1 LASRVLVIGAGAREH
16 ALVQALARSPRAPEV
31 LCAPG
36 NAGIAAEVA
45 VPAPDLD
52 PVDADAVVALARQ
65 TGADLVVVGPEAP
78 LVAGVADALAAAG
91 VRCFGPSA
99 GAARL
104 EGSKAFCKEVMV
116 AAGVPTAA
124 YTVVTDPEAGM
135 AAITSYPVVIKA
147 DGLAAGK
154 GVIIAADEA
163 EARTAL
169 EDLLVA
175 RRFGTE
181 QVVVEEFLAGQECSL
196 LAVCDGETALPL
208 ASAQDYKRIFDG
220 DQGPNTGGMG
230 SYSPVPEVDESRAR
244 EICATVH
251 QPVLDELAR
260 RGTPFHGILYAG
272 LMLTSGK
279 PGGVRVL
286 EFNVRFGDPETQAI
300 LPRLRSDLLA
310 LLEAACAPGGLRD
323 ATVQWAPEAA
333 VTVVLASAGYPES
346 SSSGD
351 PLTGLE
357 SVGGGIDVTH
367 AATARD
373 ASGQIVTAG
382 GRVLS
387 VTALGTDVAT
397 GREAAYAAA
406 DMIEFPGRQ
415 LRRDIALGVCDE

>member
-1 LASRVLVIGAGAREH
+1 L
-16 ALVQALARSPRAPEV
+16 

-52 PVDADAVVALARQ
+52 PVDADAVVALVRE

-78 LVAGVADALAAAG
+78 LVAGVADALAAAR

-99 GAARL
+99 AAARL

-116 AAGVPTAA
+116 AAGVRTAA

-154 GVIIAADEA
+154 GVIIAADDA
-163 EARTAL
+163 QARAAL
-169 EDLLVA
+169 HDLLVA

-230 SYSPVPEVDESRAR
+230 SYSPVPEVDERRAR
-244 EICATVH
+244 EICAAVH

-272 LMLTSGK
+272 LMLTSGEAD
-279 PGGVRVL
+279 GVRVL

-310 LLEAACAPGGLRD
+310 LLEAAGTRGGLRD
-323 ATVQWAPEAA
+323 ATVEWAPEAA

-351 PLTGLE
+351 PITGLE
-357 SVGGGIDVTH
+357 AVGSEIHVTH
-367 AATARD
+367 AATARELS
-373 ASGQIVTAG
+373 SGQIVTAG

-387 VTALGTDVAT
+387 VTALGTDVVT

-406 DMIEFPGRQ
+406 DMIQFPGRQ
-415 LRRDIALGVCDE
+415 LRRDIALGAVR